1 MASSEFFLFD
11 LSPPTFGYFDLMST
25 FGSPYARSLDD
36 LKILLDPVIDVHP
49 GLSASSVCVRSFARK
64 DEIMTCKTLKNLI
77 PCAPTSVAKLC
88 FLVFPRSQS
97 STSSEI
103 VAFYEATN
111 GAGFSRSLSSDPITI
126 DYTPPPDTSTQN
138 PLLPRRPIPRLYCP
152 APARTVSRHWGPPE
166 APR

>member
-1 MASSEFFLFD
+1 
-11 LSPPTFGYFDLMST
+11 
-25 FGSPYARSLDD
+25 
-36 LKILLDPVIDVHP
+36 LK
-49 GLSASSVCVRSFARK
+49 
-64 DEIMTCKTLKNLI
+64 CKTLKNLI

-111 GAGFSRSLSSDPITI
+111 GAGFSSSLSSDPITI

-138 PLLPRRPIPRLYCP
+138 PLLPRRPIPRLYSGS
-152 APARTVSRHWGPPE
+152 APARFVSRHWAPPRACVEGASTDIYIPHLFGPGTPVLV
-166 APR
+166 PGFQWSGWSNFMVKFG